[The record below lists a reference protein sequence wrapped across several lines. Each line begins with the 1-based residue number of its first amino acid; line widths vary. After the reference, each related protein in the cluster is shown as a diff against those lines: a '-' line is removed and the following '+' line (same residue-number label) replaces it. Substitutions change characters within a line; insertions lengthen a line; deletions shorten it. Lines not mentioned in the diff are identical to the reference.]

1 MTISTASEF
10 SSNSLLSFSFFRPSS
25 CCCCRYNLNCSNLF
39 FIEFIHLGED
49 TTMRFSLT
57 PCSGEKGFQQWKD
70 AISVAIRMP
79 GGLPPPIRQ
88 KVKFQSHLSLS
99 SSSIGYL

>member
-1 MTISTASEF
+1 MLVESDF
-10 SSNSLLSFSFFRPSS
+10 
-25 CCCCRYNLNCSNLF
+25 CS
-39 FIEFIHLGED
+39 LGED

-79 GGLPPPIRQ
+79 GGLPPSIRQ
-88 KVKFQSHLSLS
+88 KVIHLHASRRSPSPLLAMDIPFEQLHPGDTSGLEQNLS
-99 SSSIGYL
+99 IRLQQLLKP